1 MILISHRGN
10 ISGRNPEKENKIFY
24 IEEALHLGY
33 SVEIDVRSSNGKLF
47 LGHDCCQ
54 EEIDLNFLLNIKLW
68 VHVKNI
74 EAAEIIRK
82 FNKFHQGKI
91 HWFWH
96 QEDDITLTSM
106 NFVWTYPGKQL
117 IEGGIAVMPELN
129 KDWDITLAGG
139 ICTDYPLE
147 YSTTEH

>member
-10 ISGRNPEKENKIFY
+10 LSGRNPEKENKIFY

-33 SVEIDVRSSNGKLF
+33 NVEIDVRGDNGKLF
-47 LGHDCCQ
+47 LGHDYCQ

-74 EAAEIIRK
+74 EAADIIRK
-82 FNKFHQGKI
+82 FNKFNQGKI

-106 NFVWTYPGKQL
+106 NFVWTYPGKSL
-117 IEGGIAVMPELN
+117 IEGSIAVMPELN

-139 ICTDYPLE
+139 ICTDYPLK
-147 YSTTEH
+147 YSITNE